1 MVEEDVA
8 EDDVAEDEVV
18 EDDVAEDDAYNPSK
32 TPLYVISG
40 CVKMSAE

>member
-32 TPLYVISG
+32 TPLYVSFL
-40 CVKMSAE
+40 AA